1 MQRRVARWT
10 AENMKNAHAEVAIA
24 SRQFIAS
31 DELGQQGNPI
41 RIRYARSETFCSPRR
56 MSFGSRTGQKLP
68 PILRTKEERKF
79 KVHSELT
86 AARAASCR
94 RLNSTRRSRSRTKV
108 RGLHS

>member
-10 AENMKNAHAEVAIA
+10 AENMKNAHAEVGIA

-41 RIRYARSETFCSPRR
+41 RIRYVWSETFCSPRR
-56 MSFGSRTGQKLP
+56 NTMSFGSRTDQKLP

-86 AARAASCR
+86 AARAA
-94 RLNSTRRSRSRTKV
+94 V
-108 RGLHS
+108 VD